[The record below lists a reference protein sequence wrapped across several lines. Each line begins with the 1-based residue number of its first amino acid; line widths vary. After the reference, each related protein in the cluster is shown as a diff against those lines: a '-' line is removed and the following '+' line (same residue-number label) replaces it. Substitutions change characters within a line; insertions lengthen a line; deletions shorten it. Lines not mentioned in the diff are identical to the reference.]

1 MEFWETFPWLT
12 FKVASQTCAETGL
25 KHSGKA
31 FNCGSPETLLSTGD
45 FLMNIKLLAE

>member
-1 MEFWETFPWLT
+1 MVFWVTFPWQP
-12 FKVASQTCAETGL
+12 FKVASQTSAEPGL